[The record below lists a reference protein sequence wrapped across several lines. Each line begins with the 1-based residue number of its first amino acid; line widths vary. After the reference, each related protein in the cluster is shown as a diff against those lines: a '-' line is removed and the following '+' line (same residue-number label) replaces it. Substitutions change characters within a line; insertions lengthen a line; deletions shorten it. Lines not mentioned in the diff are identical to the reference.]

1 MIYDFTRFRSV
12 LADWKI
18 TFSDL
23 QQEQLTIYYE
33 MLMEKNKVMNLTAI
47 TEFEDVI
54 EKHFLDSISIAQ
66 FIDMTKDVSL
76 IDLGTG
82 AGFPGLPLKIIF
94 PNINI
99 TLADSLNKRIL
110 FLDEVI
116 DALDLKNIRTVHGR
130 AEELAMKPEHREQY
144 DLCVSR
150 AVANLSSLSEYCI
163 PFVKLGGQFVSY
175 KSIGLFKKSD
185 LFAWRKAER
194 SHFVSAGRYAD
205 GAKFC
210 DYFEREEDAEVLSQ
224 KSRYAW
230 EETIIIY
237 YILSFC
243 FGGIIL
249 FYPQWTRAHTP

>member
-23 QQEQLTIYYE
+23 HQEQLTIYYE

-175 KSIGLFKKSD
+175 KSNEIEEELASSKKAIFLLGGKLKEVISFQLAD
-185 LFAWRKAER
+185 TQMGRSFVIISKEKRTPKSYPRKA
-194 SHFVSAGRYAD
+194 GMP
-205 GAKFC
+205 GKKP
-210 DYFEREEDAEVLSQ
+210 L
-224 KSRYAW
+224 
-230 EETIIIY
+230 
-237 YILSFC
+237 
-243 FGGIIL
+243 
-249 FYPQWTRAHTP
+249 

>member
-47 TEFEDVI
+47 AEFEDVI

-175 KSIGLFKKSD
+175 KSNEIEEELASSKKAIFLLGGKLKEVILFQLADTQMGRSFVIISKEKRTPKSYP
-185 LFAWRKAER
+185 RKA
-194 SHFVSAGRYAD
+194 GMP
-205 GAKFC
+205 GKKP
-210 DYFEREEDAEVLSQ
+210 L
-224 KSRYAW
+224 
-230 EETIIIY
+230 
-237 YILSFC
+237 
-243 FGGIIL
+243 
-249 FYPQWTRAHTP
+249 